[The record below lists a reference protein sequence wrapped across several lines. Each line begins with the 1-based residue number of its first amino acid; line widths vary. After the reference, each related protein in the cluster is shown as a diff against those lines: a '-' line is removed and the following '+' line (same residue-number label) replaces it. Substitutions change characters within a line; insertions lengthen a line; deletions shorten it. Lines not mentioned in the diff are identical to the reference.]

1 MYKPSPI
8 AELYADHHAWLHSWL
23 RRKLGCLEQA
33 ADLAHDTFVRA
44 MTTPKLEEIR
54 EPRAWLRTVAHGVM
68 VNHLKRQDLERAYRE
83 TLAAQPE
90 LTAPSPEER
99 ALILETLM
107 QIDALLD
114 GLSPKARRAFLLS
127 QLERLTYAEIAEQ
140 LQVSVSMIKK
150 YMLQAIT
157 HCMQIKLS

>member
-1 MYKPSPI
+1 MSKSSPI
-8 AELYADHHAWLHSWL
+8 AELYTDHHTWLQGWL

-68 VNHLKRQDLERAYRE
+68 VNHLKRQDLERAYCE
-83 TLAAQPE
+83 TLATQPE

-127 QLERLTYAEIAEQ
+127 QLDGLTYAEIAVQ
-140 LQVSVSMIKK
+140 LNVSVSMIKK

-157 HCMQIKLS
+157 HCMQINLT